1 MELTKEFIEALSVD
15 EAKLL
20 KTTAESMSLRETS
33 VSAVAALF
41 AEGCTVPFIARYRKE
56 KTGSLDEVQVRDI
69 EHKLSSGRNLETR
82 RIEIIRGIFEQGK
95 LTEALYENITG
106 AATLAELEDI
116 YSPYKR
122 KKKTRGMIAVERGLE
137 PLAEAMRELET
148 APLLAKAA
156 EFVRPADP
164 ENPES
169 AALAVPTVDDALQG
183 AMDIIA
189 EAVSQDPDNRARIK
203 AFYLKD
209 GNIIVKGSGKTGKG
223 DEEAQKTSV
232 YQMYWDYHEALSRIK
247 PHRVLAINRGER
259 EEALAVTVDVD
270 ENTAAEMLQRK
281 YVLHNDYHKTAIE
294 DGLKR
299 LLSPALIREI
309 RGDQSDAADDHGI
322 GVFSENLKHL
332 LLQQPIKGTRVMG
345 IDPGIRTGTKCAFLD
360 DTGKYLGSIVIYNHK
375 AEEAKRLILEGIR
388 RYDVQLIAVGN
399 GTGSREVQEIIT
411 SMIADNGLETLFTV
425 VDEDGASV
433 YSASDIAR
441 EEFPD
446 LDLTIRGAISIGRR
460 LQDPLAELVKID
472 PKSIGVGLY
481 QHDVNQKKLSDTLD
495 EVVSSVVNNVGVN
508 LNTASA
514 SLLKYVSGINNSLAR
529 KIVKYR
535 DEKGRIASRAE
546 LTSVPGMGP
555 KSFEQCAGFLKI
567 PESAEP
573 LDNTWVH
580 PENYG
585 VAREIQQTIT
595 ASGLASGAAAA
606 LQVKH
611 GVGET
616 TIRDIAEE
624 LRKPNRDPRDGYPK
638 PIMRKGVVSFE
649 DLREGMMITGKI
661 KNVVDFGAF
670 VDLGIKE
677 TALVHISEMSDRY
690 VKDPLETVKVGEVL
704 EFRIIGLD
712 NERRRI
718 ALSRKSDAA
727 SRSAGGDFASR
738 QADAVKP
745 AAEKPRGKAVV
756 VKAVHG
762 KRPEPPRPAERPLSR
777 NDRNDRADDGA
788 MYNPFADAFKKMGL
802 NPRK

>member
-1 MELTKEFIEALSVD
+1 MEFTEEFIAHLAVDEGRLIKNIAEALAAG
-15 EAKLL
+15 EAQ
-20 KTTAESMSLRETS
+20 
-33 VSAVAALF
+33 VSAVIALF
-41 AEGCTVPFIARYRKE
+41 AEGCTVPFISRYRKE
-56 KTGSLDEVQVRDI
+56 KTGGLDEVQVRSI
-69 EHKLSSGRNLETR
+69 EHKFNSATNLETR
-82 RIEIIRGIFEQGK
+82 RIEIIRLIFEQGK
-95 LTEALYENITG
+95 LTEPLYDNISH
-106 AATLAELEDI
+106 AASLSELEDI
-116 YSPYKR
+116 YAPYKR
-122 KKKTRGMIAVERGLE
+122 RKKTRGMLACERGLE
-137 PLAEAMRELET
+137 PLADAMRELEA
-148 APLLAKAA
+148 APLAAKAA
-156 EFVRPADP
+156 EFVTPAEGL
-164 ENPES
+164 ENPE
-169 AALAVPTVDDALQG
+169 LAVPTVEDALQG

-189 EAVSQDPDNRARIK
+189 EAISQSPENRAHIK

-209 GNIIVKGSGKTGKG
+209 GKIIVKGSGRQGKG

-232 YQMYWDYHEALSRIK
+232 YQMYWDYTEALSRIK

-259 EEALAVTVDVD
+259 EEVLDVTIDVD
-270 ENTAAEMLQRK
+270 ENTAAQLLQHN
-281 YVLHNDYHKTAIE
+281 YSIHNDYHKTAIE

-322 GVFSENLKHL
+322 GVFSENLKNL
-332 LLQQPIKGTRVMG
+332 LLQQPIKGTRVLG

-360 DTGKYLGSIVIYNHK
+360 DTGKYLAHIVIYNHK
-375 AEEAKRLILEGIR
+375 AEEAKKLILEGIR
-388 RYDVQLIAVGN
+388 RYDIQLIAVGN

-411 SMIADNGLETLFTV
+411 AMIADNNLEALYTV

-441 EEFPD
+441 EEFPE

-481 QHDVNQKKLSDTLD
+481 QHDVNQKKLSQTLD

-514 SLLKYVSGINNSLAR
+514 SLLKYVSGINSSLAR

-535 DEKGRIASRAE
+535 DEKGKIDSRAE

-580 PENYG
+580 PENYAI
-585 VAREIQQTIT
+585 AREIRDAATVTTT
-595 ASGLASGAAAA
+595 AGL
-606 LQVKH
+606 KEKY

-624 LRKPNRDPRDGYPK
+624 LKKPNRDPRDSCPR
-638 PIMRKGVVSFE
+638 PVMQKGVVTFE

-677 TALVHISEMSDRY
+677 TALVHISEMSDHF
-690 VKDPLETVKVGEVL
+690 VKNPLETVKAGDTL
-704 EFRIIGLD
+704 EFRIISLD
-712 NERRRI
+712 ADRRRI
-718 ALSRKSDAA
+718 SLSRKTKEPGAGREPGMG
-727 SRSAGGDFASR
+727 SRDRDTKSNRNTESAGKVAVRSQR
-738 QADAVKP
+738 QRTTSP
-745 AAEKPRGKAVV
+745 TP
-756 VKAVHG
+756 HS
-762 KRPEPPRPAERPLSR
+762 PTPH
-777 NDRNDRADDGA
+777 NDDGT
-788 MYNPFADAFKKMGL
+788 MYNPFADAFRKK
-802 NPRK
+802 